1 MGSSAN
7 LAPALQ
13 NIAPARRNT
22 NLDALRGIAI
32 LMVLG
37 RHAGLAVDYVHA
49 TNRFT
54 FYTMRIGWAG
64 VDLFFVLSGFL
75 ISGLLFSDYERW
87 GRIHLKR
94 FYIRRGFK
102 IWPAFYT
109 LIAVGLLIDAV
120 MPGHHLTAKGLLPEL
135 TFFQDYFFGIWGITW
150 SLAVEEHFY
159 ICLPLLLLFLIKR
172 KPEKPFASLPW
183 VFGMIAVFCLACR
196 FWIGWNQDG
205 TINYYSCVFP
215 THLRIDGLMFG
226 VLICYFKRHQPRV
239 FDWMATWKGGWVVI
253 GAAVAVLST
262 IPVESRQM
270 HTWGFTLLYVGAG
283 FLVAKAVAFEGPRP
297 IRGISFVLARMGV
310 YSYSIYLWHMFY
322 VWKVLPHFHIAR
334 PMVLYWATIGG
345 AIVFGIVAAKAI
357 EIPALH
363 FRDRM
368 FPAVARELAES
379 GLVKVS

>member
-1 MGSSAN
+1 MGSAAVPS
-7 LAPALQ
+7 PS
-13 NIAPARRNT
+13 RRNT

-37 RHAGLAVDYVHA
+37 RHAGLAVDYLHA
-49 TNRFT
+49 TNPFT
-54 FYTMRIGWAG
+54 AYTMRIGWAG

-75 ISGLLFSDYERW
+75 ISGLLFSDFDRW

-109 LIAVGLLIDAV
+109 LIAAGLLIDAV
-120 MPGHHLTAKGLLPEL
+120 MPGHHLTTKGLLPEV

-159 ICLPLLLLFLIKR
+159 IVLPLLLLLLIR
-172 KPEKPFASLPW
+172 RNPARPFTSLPW
-183 VFGMIAVFCLACR
+183 VFAVVAIFCLACR
-196 FWIGWNQDG
+196 FWVGWSQDG
-205 TINYYSCVFP
+205 TIDFYQCVFP

-226 VLICYFKRHQPRV
+226 VLVCYFKRFQPRV
-239 FDWMATWKGGWVVI
+239 FEWMASWPGGWAVI
-253 GAAVAVLST
+253 AAAVAALVM
-262 IPVESRQM
+262 IPCEDRNM

-283 FLVAKAVAFEGPRP
+283 FLVAKAVAFEGPKTVRV
-297 IRGISFVLARMGV
+297 GSWLLARIGV

-322 VWKVLPHFHIAR
+322 VWKVLPHLHIKA
-334 PMVLYWATIGG
+334 PMVLYWATVVG
-345 AIVFGIVAAKAI
+345 AILFGVVAAKAI

-363 FRDRM
+363 VRDRF
-368 FPAVARELAES
+368 FPAVAKELAES
-379 GLVKVS
+379 GLVKAS